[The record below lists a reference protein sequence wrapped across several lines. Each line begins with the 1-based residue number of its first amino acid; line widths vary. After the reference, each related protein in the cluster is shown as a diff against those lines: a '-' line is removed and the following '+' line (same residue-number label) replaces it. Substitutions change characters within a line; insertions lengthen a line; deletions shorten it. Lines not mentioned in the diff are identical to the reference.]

1 MTKNVNMSKFAEL
14 ILQARKDLHL
24 KLVDVADIIGVDK
37 ALLSKFE
44 KGTRKA
50 TREQVDTFIHFYK
63 LDEKTA
69 LSYWLSDKVIY
80 DLSGEAYARE
90 ALIVAEERIKY
101 ELLTPEDFEPDKT
114 LKKMLAEADKLHK
127 MWSKKRPLNQM
138 QLQKMREYFNLNY
151 TYESNK
157 IEGNTLTLHETFL
170 VVNQGLTIGGKSV
183 NEHLEAINHA
193 EAVDF
198 LVDLINRKEPFN
210 QRVLKEIHYLI
221 LKGIDKAHAGVYRKV
236 PVYISGTSFV
246 PPQPYMINKMMEDI
260 FAFYQMN
267 EHKLHPIILA
277 ADMHEKIV
285 TVHPFID
292 GNGRTC
298 RLIMNLIL
306 LAHGYTLA
314 VLKGDAKSRLQYY
327 NSLEAAQVSNNRS
340 AYYKLV
346 VQTCIDSLKK
356 HIEMAG

>member
-1 MTKNVNMSKFAEL
+1 MSKFAEL
-14 ILQARKDLHL
+14 IQMARADRKL
-24 KLVDVADIIGVDK
+24 KLVEAAAVLHIDK
-37 ALLSKFE
+37 ALLSKLE
-44 KGTRKA
+44 KGIRKA
-50 TREQVDTFIHFYK
+50 TRKQVDELIRFYK

-69 LSYWLSDKVIY
+69 ISFWLSDKIMY
-80 DLSGEAYARE
+80 ELAGESFAMD
-90 ALIVAEERIKY
+90 ALLVTEEQVKY
-101 ELLTPEDFEPDKT
+101 EANRDSDFEPDKA
-114 LKKMLAEADKLHK
+114 LKKLLDEADKLQK
-127 MWSKKRPLNQM
+127 IWARKRPLDQT

-193 EAVDF
+193 EAIDF
-198 LVDLINRKEPFN
+198 LADLVKNKEPFTE
-210 QRVLKEIHYLI
+210 RVLQEIHYLV
-221 LKGIDKAHAGVYRKV
+221 LKGIDKTNAGVYRKV
-236 PVYISGTSFV
+236 PVYISGTTFV
-246 PPQPYMINKMMEDI
+246 PPQPYMIAKMMEDI
-260 FAFYQMN
+260 FAFYRKN
-267 EHKLHPIILA
+267 KAKLHPVILA

-285 TVHPFID
+285 TVHPFVD

-306 LAHGYTLA
+306 LANGYTLA
-314 VLKGDAKSRLQYY
+314 VLKGDAKSRMAYY
-327 NSLEAAQVSNNRS
+327 TALETAQVKNDRT

-346 VQTCIDSLKK
+346 VQTSIDSLKK